1 MPGPSSL
8 AGYPRR
14 SMGKLMA
21 FSGAFSSGN
30 QGKME
35 HYRTRDSKRLFVEDI
50 REIGVS
56 TDFINDAPGRGLQTV
71 NILRWEALLYGMVSM
86 C

>member
-1 MPGPSSL
+1 
-8 AGYPRR
+8 
-14 SMGKLMA
+14 
-21 FSGAFSSGN
+21 
-30 QGKME
+30 ME